1 MGEEGGGLTKMG
13 GLGLFLSYSSMII
26 KSSRGSESSSPQIL
40 TDLYNSL
47 QKINF
52 ITKHIN
58 NKL

>member
-1 MGEEGGGLTKMG
+1 MREEGGGLIKMG
-13 GLGLFLSYSSMII
+13 GLDLFLSYSSMII
-26 KSSRGSESSSPQIL
+26 KSSRGRESSSPQIL

>member
-1 MGEEGGGLTKMG
+1 MGEEGGGLIKMG
-13 GLGLFLSYSSMII
+13 GLGLFLYYSSMII
-26 KSSRGSESSSPQIL
+26 KSSRESENNSSQIL
-40 TDLYNSL
+40 TDLCNSL